1 MPKIQ
6 ASLPDYNTL
15 VRWTV
20 QDVINWLENNGF
32 KCGKLFRQAGVDGN
46 KFVHCQSA
54 DLRNIKCSKDE
65 IKDIMDQLRTVK
77 VPNALKGI
85 SGGSH
90 GGHFQQQT
98 PNPDFDSESDDGGWD
113 SDFDDDPEP
122 AEPVAPAR
130 PNRRTPPS
138 QPRSEPPAFREPPR
152 RVPAPEPE
160 EPQELYEDPDNTGPP
175 VTSIPPRRP
184 PVSEPVEEE
193 EYEDPDAHKQNFQ
206 TVRNMPL
213 PTPPSERSAPGHG
226 NRPPPP
232 LPNTRSAPAPPPQIE
247 ENYIDPD
254 VNDKPP
260 TPPPPRNGKR
270 GGPSIP
276 NSRQDKPVPP
286 PINNIPRRH
295 SDEVKPVEE
304 ETYEDPDGRVDSLP
318 DYMEPDVPTAPPPRP
333 GKAKAV
339 PSKRPPPKL
348 VQEETYEE
356 PDRNN
361 QEQETYEEPEQNQN
375 IVEEVYEIPESR
387 DDENQE
393 QYLEMELEDIP
404 TTVAPQLPQPVQ
416 PRRGRGRSPAPPPTP
431 VSTPAPAKT
440 SHNMLQLPSRTPKS
454 PSQTALEDY
463 ENPPDKVE
471 NAQRD
476 VQRAVGNVISPTT
489 NGYVDR
495 PRSPRSPRS
504 TRELPP
510 RPNAASSSGDPDPAP
525 SDVNSSKEPT
535 EGQLL
540 MQRWYHGSISRDEA
554 KKQLAAHRFNGMY
567 LIRRSTKNPDQPFT
581 LQIWYGDSDYNLP
594 IKKSTEGTYVVGGN
608 KQKFKSLLDIVNGFK
623 KSKLVL
629 NKAVETS
636 LEKSLPKQKS

>member
-1 MPKIQ
+1 MNETFPP
-6 ASLPDYNTL
+6 ASTWKAITGIYVKAPAQEKRL
-15 VRWTV
+15 
-20 QDVINWLENNGF
+20 
-32 KCGKLFRQAGVDGN
+32 
-46 KFVHCQSA
+46 HCQSA

-113 SDFDDDPEP
+113 SDFDDDEGLDRQPSM
-122 AEPVAPAR
+122 AYTPVKKPIAQKR
-130 PNRRTPPS
+130 NFGRKGVTKEKKKIRNLQS
-138 QPRSEPPAFREPPR
+138 QLPLQDL
-152 RVPAPEPE
+152 
-160 EPQELYEDPDNTGPP
+160 PQELYEDPDNTGPP

-193 EYEDPDAHKQNFQ
+193 

-339 PSKRPPPKL
+339 PSKRPPPK
-348 VQEETYEE
+348 
-356 PDRNN
+356 
-361 QEQETYEEPEQNQN
+361 
-375 IVEEVYEIPESR
+375 VEEVYEIPESR
-387 DDENQE
+387 DDE
-393 QYLEMELEDIP
+393 
-404 TTVAPQLPQPVQ
+404 V
-416 PRRGRGRSPAPPPTP
+416 
-431 VSTPAPAKT
+431 
-440 SHNMLQLPSRTPKS
+440 
-454 PSQTALEDY
+454 
-463 ENPPDKVE
+463 
-471 NAQRD
+471 
-476 VQRAVGNVISPTT
+476 
-489 NGYVDR
+489 
-495 PRSPRSPRS
+495 
-504 TRELPP
+504 
-510 RPNAASSSGDPDPAP
+510 
-525 SDVNSSKEPT
+525 
-535 EGQLL
+535 
-540 MQRWYHGSISRDEA
+540 
-554 KKQLAAHRFNGMY
+554 
-567 LIRRSTKNPDQPFT
+567 
-581 LQIWYGDSDYNLP
+581 
-594 IKKSTEGTYVVGGN
+594 
-608 KQKFKSLLDIVNGFK
+608 
-623 KSKLVL
+623 
-629 NKAVETS
+629 
-636 LEKSLPKQKS
+636 